1 MYPVYMEAAEF
12 QNEKGAKRSFHYAIE
27 AEKIHAELFKQA
39 QDAAKQGKDFEFEAV
54 YICPVCGHTVLNEA
68 PDICPI
74 CNAKKELYKKF

>member
-1 MYPVYMEAAEF
+1 MEAAEF

-54 YICPVCGHTVLNEA
+54 YICRSVVIQYLTKL
-68 PDICPI
+68 PI
-74 CNAKKELYKKF
+74 SAQYVTLRKNCIKSSE